1 MSSDLFMFL
10 LVVVGA
16 GAHLLAKALP
26 LPPGGV
32 RLDAA
37 TNHRQRETGTELA
50 QDHDDWIRR
59 DSRDD
64 DDDTFE
70 SGVNIDG
77 TPMMDDFLDIHGNAF
92 GCTDDWMSWD

>member
-32 RLDAA
+32 RMDAA
-37 TNHRQRETGTELA
+37 ANLRQPETRNAPA
-50 QDHDDWIRR
+50 QDDDDWIRR

-92 GCTDDWMSWD
+92 GCTDDWMD

>member
-1 MSSDLFMFL
+1 MSTDLFMFL
-10 LVVVGA
+10 LVVVGT
-16 GAHLLAKALP
+16 GAHLLAKAMP

-32 RLDAA
+32 RQDDAQ
-37 TNHRQRETGTELA
+37 NHWLPETGDDA
-50 QDHDDWIRR
+50 SQDHDGWIRR
-59 DSRDD
+59 VSRDD
-64 DDDTFE
+64 DDNTFE